1 MWVHEVFRT
10 YEDRIN
16 NESDKK
22 KIEDLIC
29 KVLKKKLNSE
39 QLVSQVFAVHFGNF
53 SQRGNTEEGNTKV
66 YREYENT
73 EALKP
78 IFEEALSDY
87 HCNKR
92 GQTDSLILFDHIIPY
107 ISRMV
112 RVLRKQRGHMTIIGG
127 KGIGKKATAKFA
139 CFMTECYVFDIDG
152 SFSFHDEIKTILMR
166 YGINGKDTAIIIS
179 GTKLA
184 NPLVSEDIASLVLA
198 VDTNMLFH

>member
-10 YEDRIN
+10 YADRIN

-39 QLVSQVFAVHFGNF
+39 QLVFQVFAVHFGNF

-78 IFEEALSDY
+78 IIEEALSDY
-87 HCNKR
+87 HCYKR
-92 GQTDSLILFDHIIPY
+92 GQTDSFDHIIPC
-107 ISRMV
+107 ISRIV
-112 RVLRKQRGHMTIIGG
+112 RVLRKHRGHMTLI
-127 KGIGKKATAKFA
+127 
-139 CFMTECYVFDIDG
+139 
-152 SFSFHDEIKTILMR
+152 
-166 YGINGKDTAIIIS
+166 
-179 GTKLA
+179 
-184 NPLVSEDIASLVLA
+184 
-198 VDTNMLFH
+198 